1 MNALQRDRVGAT
13 RGKLAVIGL
22 LAVVLVGV
30 LASNFRGGA
39 DAGAE
44 LAVSSAAARR
54 RSRPQPVDDAA
65 NTPAEPDPSA
75 TPETESPFGKFAAD
89 ADWPSYSLDEL
100 VRFDPLAAP
109 MWNAPAVAASGG
121 AGGGESHAAALQELQ
136 QAQNAIILVS
146 GNERVARIGS
156 QEYRVGDAVGPYLI
170 TGISSAGIVL
180 SEPGKGDASAR

>member
-1 MNALQRDRVGAT
+1 MNAVQGDRVGAT

-30 LASNFRGGA
+30 LASNFRG
-39 DAGAE
+39 DAGPAAE
-44 LAVSSAAARR
+44 LAVSSEATRPRLRPRAIGAAAF
-54 RSRPQPVDDAA
+54 SPAA
-65 NTPAEPDPSA
+65 PDSSA
-75 TPETESPFGKFAAD
+75 TPDSESPFGKFAAD
-89 ADWPSYSLDEL
+89 ADWPDYSLDEL

-109 MWNAPAVAASGG
+109 TWNAPAVAASGSE
-121 AGGGESHAAALQELQ
+121 GGGESQAAALQQLQ
-136 QAQNAIILVS
+136 EAQNAIILVS

-180 SEPGKGDASAR
+180 SEPSKGDAPAR